1 MSDKDEGLARLRDL
15 VNQLAEGK
23 APGFVVLVD
32 RPGDHDNLYTFGIEL
47 NDAMRLTSSA
57 MGLFLQMAQDASAQI
72 PEGTTIH

>member
-1 MSDKDEGLARLRDL
+1 
-15 VNQLAEGK
+15 
-23 APGFVVLVD
+23 VD